1 MYGITYKDKHSYTD
15 FGLTIKAKDINP
27 PKKTKIKETVP
38 YMNGAYDFSN
48 LYGEQI
54 YGERTLTYIFNLF
67 CKSKTELNVKKIEI
81 LDWLLNSFKTQL
93 KDDTIPDFYFNAEC
107 ENVDFKE
114 DGQFAEITA
123 TFVAYPFKIAI
134 SNEGTDVWDTFNFE
148 LDYAQDTKFSVVGS
162 KNIEIYNLSSKKI
175 TPTVVC
181 SSDFDIIQGSTTYH
195 FEIGTTKDWRFN
207 FDKGLNALL
216 LKGNGNIEFIFKREV
231 L

>member
-1 MYGITYKDKHSYTD
+1 MYGITYKDKHSYRD

-48 LYGEQI
+48 LYGEQT
-54 YGERTLTYIFNLF
+54 YGERTSTYTFNLN
-67 CKSKTELNVKKIEI
+67 CKSKIELNIKKIEI
-81 LDWLLNSFKTQL
+81 LDWLLNSFKTTL

-123 TFVAYPFKIAI
+123 SFVAYPFKIANN
-134 SNEGTDVWDTFNFE
+134 NEGNDVWDTFNFE
-148 LDYAQDTKFSVVGS
+148 LDYAQDTKFAVTGTKDV
-162 KNIEIYNLSSKKI
+162 ELYNLSSRKV

-181 SSDFDIIQGSTTYH
+181 SADFDVIQGNTTYH
-195 FEIGTTKDWRFN
+195 FKSGTTKDWRFTLE
-207 FDKGLNALL
+207 KGLNSLTL
-216 LKGNGNIEFIFKREV
+216 NGNGNIEFVFRKEV